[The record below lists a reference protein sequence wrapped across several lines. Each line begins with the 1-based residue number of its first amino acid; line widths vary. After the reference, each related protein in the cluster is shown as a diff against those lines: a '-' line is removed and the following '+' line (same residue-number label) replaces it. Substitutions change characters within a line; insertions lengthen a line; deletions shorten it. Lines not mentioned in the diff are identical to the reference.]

1 MLMEAKTE
9 QGGVK
14 GEIRAFVY
22 RSFFLAVSGQGT
34 KVQ

>member
-9 QGGVK
+9 QEGVK
-14 GEIRAFVY
+14 GKRRAFVY
-22 RSFFLAVSGQGT
+22 RSFFLAVSRQGT